1 MSIAENIPPETVFI
15 IPYRDRVKDKEVFI
29 KHMTDYL
36 TDFDGTYKFYFAHQ
50 CDSRPFNR
58 GAVKNIGF
66 LAIKKLYPNHYKDI
80 TFIFHDVDTLPKN
93 KGMIPYKTTHGV
105 VAHYYG
111 VTFALGGMFAIKG
124 SDFEKVQGFPNF
136 WGWGLEDNAIQD
148 RCVKEGLTIDRSI
161 FFEMRDANIYRSND
175 GAFRKVSKRD
185 VTVYKFEK
193 PDNMTDLKELRW
205 NITNEMINI
214 YSFKAMMQDDEQDYY
229 NLDIRKGPRIPIRQG
244 YFRRN
249 WSMKYTCKK

>member
-1 MSIAENIPPETVFI
+1 MSLAVNIPPETVFI
-15 IPYRDRVKDKEVFI
+15 VPYRNRLKDKETFI
-29 KHMTDYL
+29 TRMTDYL
-36 TDFDGTYKFYFAHQ
+36 ADFNGTYKFYFAHQ
-50 CDSRPFNR
+50 CDDRPFNR

-124 SDFEKVQGFPNF
+124 GDFEKVKGFPNF
-136 WGWGLEDNAIQD
+136 WGWGLEDNTIQE
-148 RCVKEGLTIDRSI
+148 RCLKEGLTIDRSI
-161 FFEMRDANIYRSND
+161 FYAMHDPNIHRSND
-175 GAFRKVSKRD
+175 GFVRKVSKRD
-185 VTVYKFEK
+185 SVVYKFET
-193 PDNMTDLKELRW
+193 PDNITDLKELRW

-214 YSFKAMMQDDEQDYY
+214 YSFKAIMRHDDQDYY
-229 NLDIRKGPRIPIRQG
+229 NLDMRKGSSIPIRQG